1 MLLVSL
7 ARLVRGVR
15 GGRCYR
21 GFALAL
27 IRSVSRRG
35 WRAGEGL
42 AAAAAVALAAR
53 PSSRT
58 RE

>member
-1 MLLVSL
+1 MSKHALGL

-35 WRAGEGL
+35 WL
-42 AAAAAVALAAR
+42 AVAAVALAAC
-53 PSSRT
+53 ST
-58 RE
+58 VVTHT